1 MNNISEKKSEGTI
14 LIVDDQLSNLK
25 ILATLLKDNN
35 YKVKKAIDGESA
47 LISIETDSP
56 NLILLDIKMPD
67 LNGYEVC
74 ERLKNHPKNKDI
86 PVIFISALNEV
97 FDKVKA
103 FEVGGIDYI
112 TKPFQEE
119 EVLARVKSQ
128 LIIQKQKQLLE
139 KERES
144 LKQEIK
150 QRQEAEAILYQSR
163 ALISGILNSSL
174 DGIAAME
181 ALRDQ
186 RTGNIID
193 FSCLVVNPVI
203 ARAFNQEPQDL
214 IGKLVLKKFLHRIH
228 YDLFTDL
235 VNVVET
241 GKSLEQDIY
250 YNNQEEGKWYHF
262 IAVKLGDG
270 FAITVRDI
278 TERKNLELTL
288 EETNKELETF
298 SYSIAHDFRDQLE
311 TIESLTHFLK
321 EEYGDDNYTN
331 QNAQDYFDL
340 MFQSTART
348 QQIIKDLLMLSKIKK
363 SPITLELVHLSSIVQ
378 QILMK
383 LQIKE
388 PQRKVELLIQP
399 NVTDQGDQRFLTIAL
414 ENLIGNAWKYSSKK
428 DVTQIEFGVLSA
440 EQKELDSIINQCSL
454 YYKDKSL
461 CVQKSDVIYFIK
473 DNGAGFNM
481 EIFTELFTPFK
492 RFHSDDE
499 FEGTGIGL
507 SIVKRIINCHQGLI
521 WCTSQVEKGTT
532 FYFTLNSSIKI

>member
-1 MNNISEKKSEGTI
+1 MNNISEKNSEGTI

-47 LISIETDSP
+47 LISIETDTP
-56 NLILLDIKMPD
+56 DLILLDIKMPE

-74 ERLKNHPKNKDI
+74 ERLKDNPKTKDI

-128 LIIQKQKQLLE
+128 LIIQKQRKLLE
-139 KERES
+139 IEREN

-181 ALRDQ
+181 GLRDR

-193 FSCLVVNPVI
+193 FSCLVLNPVI
-203 ARAFNQEPQDL
+203 ARAFNREPQDL
-214 IGKLVLKKFLHRIH
+214 IGKLVLKKFLNRIND
-228 YDLFTDL
+228 DLFTDL

-250 YNNQEEGKWYHF
+250 YSDQEEGKWYHF

-298 SYSIAHDFRDQLE
+298 SYSIAHDFRSQLE

-321 EEYGDDNYTN
+321 EEYGDDNYTT

-348 QQIIKDLLMLSKIKK
+348 QQIIKDLLILSKIKK
-363 SPITLELVHLSSIVQ
+363 SPITLELVHLSNIVQ
-378 QILMK
+378 EILMK

-388 PQRKVELLIQP
+388 PQRKVELVIQP
-399 NVTDQGDQRFLTIAL
+399 NVTAIADHIFLTMAL
-414 ENLIGNAWKYSSKK
+414 ENLIDNAWKYSSKK
-428 DVTQIEFGVLSA
+428 DVTYIEFGILSA
-440 EQKELDSIINQCSL
+440 EKPQLDSIINQCSL
-454 YYKDKSL
+454 YYKDKNL

-481 EIFTELFTPFK
+481 EVFKDLFTPFK

-521 WCTSQVEKGTT
+521 WCTSQVEQGTT
-532 FYFTLNSSIKI
+532 FYFTLNNSRKS